1 MLALET
7 PLLRVSAP
15 SRVEREIF
23 DFSANRI
30 ASIDSFLASGA
41 TVLRHVFEL
50 NLSDNKLQSIPQ
62 NLSQVGLSSLFLFAL
77 VLLSSFSQALPVLR
91 VLNLKANLFDRFPGQ
106 LLFCKNLLSINL
118 SENHVRLTVFLIATT
133 YVPF

>member
-62 NLSQVGLSSLFLFAL
+62 NLSQVGLPSLFFIRVGLTFLFFAGL
-77 VLLSSFSQALPVLR
+77 TRSARLEF
-91 VLNLKANLFDRFPGQ
+91 KIE
-106 LLFCKNLLSINL
+106 SI
-118 SENHVRLTVFLIATT
+118 
-133 YVPF
+133 